1 MFLIS
6 ITVLSRAAI
15 GKELMSQLRTAAP
28 HAQMQMPMTRKRGDE
43 TTRDKRR
50 GTDTQRD
57 NSTQTHMW
65 KKFVATKLC
74 EIEMKGIIK
83 YLQVETESNK

>member
-15 GKELMSQLRTAAP
+15 GKELTSQLRTAAP
-28 HAQMQMPMTRKRGDE
+28 HAQMQMPITRKRGDE

-65 KKFVATKLC
+65 KKILSYKIVCNRNEGNNKIFISGNW
-74 EIEMKGIIK
+74 IE
-83 YLQVETESNK
+83 